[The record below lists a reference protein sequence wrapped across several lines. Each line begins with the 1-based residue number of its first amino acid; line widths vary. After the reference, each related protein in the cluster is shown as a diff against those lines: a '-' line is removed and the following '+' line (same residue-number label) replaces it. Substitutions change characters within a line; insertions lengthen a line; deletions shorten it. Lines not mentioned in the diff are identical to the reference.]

1 MFDLH
6 GRASH
11 VGLQILAT
19 VMILPFLAPLIF
31 GVQGSLG
38 GLGLGNYAKV
48 WNTGI
53 VPTVFTNSAIISV
66 STISIVLAATML
78 AAFGF
83 SKLRIFGKEIWF
95 WALLAALTVPEAVLL
110 TPLFVVAS
118 NFDLYDELPAVILPL
133 AALQVPFTILIA
145 RNFFDGIPDEI
156 MEAARVDGANGRQ
169 VFWSV
174 VLPLSAPIVAA
185 IIVLTLITSWN
196 SYLLPMLMLTEQSKQ
211 VVTLLPSFFTSQ
223 YTNDQTGVLA
233 AAVMTA
239 VPEILVYLAF
249 QRYFERGLAAGAL
262 K

>member
-1 MFDLH
+1 VFETR
-6 GRASH
+6 GRASR
-11 VGLQILAT
+11 VGLQLLAT
-19 VMILPFLAPLIF
+19 LVLLPFLAPLVF

-38 GLGLGNYAKV
+38 GLGFGNYVKV
-48 WNTGI
+48 FNTGI
-53 VPTVFTNSAIISV
+53 VPTVFLN
-66 STISIVLAATML
+66 STIVSVCTIAIVYAITML

-83 SKLRIFGKEIWF
+83 SKLRILGKEIWF

-133 AALQVPFTILIA
+133 AALQIPFTVLIA
-145 RNFFDGIPDEI
+145 RNFFDGVPNEI
-156 MEAARVDGANGRQ
+156 MEAARVDGANALQTFMG
-169 VFWSV
+169 V
-174 VLPLSAPIVAA
+174 VLPLTRPIAAA

-196 SYLLPMLMLTEQSKQ
+196 SYLLPMLMLTDQSKQ

-239 VPEILVYLAF
+239 VPEVLVYIAF
-249 QRYFERGLAAGAL
+249 QKYFERGLAAGAL

>member
-1 MFDLH
+1 VFDVH
-6 GRASH
+6 SRASRI
-11 VGLQILAT
+11 GLQILAT

-38 GLGLGNYAKV
+38 GLGLGNYTKV

-53 VPTVFTNSAIISV
+53 VPTVFTNSAIISI
-66 STISIVLAATML
+66 STITIVLAVTLL

-83 SKLRIFGKEIWF
+83 SKLRILGKEVWF

-156 MEAARVDGANGRQ
+156 MEAARVDGANGLQ
-169 VFWSV
+169 VFWSI
-174 VLPLSAPIVAA
+174 VLPLTRPIVAA

-239 VPEILVYLAF
+239 VPEVFVYLAF
-249 QRYFERGLAAGAL
+249 QKYFERGLSAGAL

>member
-1 MFDLH
+1 MFETH
-6 GRASH
+6 SRASRI
-11 VGLQILAT
+11 GIQLLAT
-19 VMILPFLAPLIF
+19 VILLPYFAPLVF

-38 GLGLGNYAKV
+38 GLGLGNYTKV

-66 STISIVLAATML
+66 ATIAIVLAATML

-118 NFDLYDELPAVILPL
+118 TFDLYDELPAVILPL
-133 AALQVPFTILIA
+133 AALQIPFTILIA

-156 MEAARVDGANGRQ
+156 MEAARVDGASGLQ

-174 VLPLSAPIVAA
+174 VLPLTRPIVAA

-196 SYLLPMLMLTEQSKQ
+196 SYLLPMLMLTEQAKQ

-239 VPEILVYLAF
+239 VPEVLVYLAF
-249 QRYFERGLAAGAL
+249 QKYFERGLAAGAL

>member
-1 MFDLH
+1 MFDVH
-6 GRASH
+6 SRASRI
-11 VGLQILAT
+11 GLQILAT

-38 GLGLGNYAKV
+38 GLGLGNYTKV

-53 VPTVFTNSAIISV
+53 VPTVFTNSAIISI
-66 STISIVLAATML
+66 STITIVLAVTLL

-83 SKLRIFGKEIWF
+83 SKLRILGKEVWF

-156 MEAARVDGANGRQ
+156 MEAARVDGANGLQ
-169 VFWSV
+169 VFWSI
-174 VLPLSAPIVAA
+174 VLPLTRPIVAA

-239 VPEILVYLAF
+239 VPEVLVYLSF
-249 QRYFERGLAAGAL
+249 QKYFERGLSAGAL

>member
-1 MFDLH
+1 MFDVH
-6 GRASH
+6 GRASRIT
-11 VGLQILAT
+11 LQVLAT
-19 VMILPFLAPLIF
+19 LIILPYVAPLIF
-31 GVQGSLG
+31 AVQGSLG
-38 GLGLGNYAKV
+38 GLGFGNYAKV

-53 VPTVFTNSAIISV
+53 VPTVFLNSAIISV
-66 STISIVLAATML
+66 STIALVYAVTML

-83 SKLRIFGKEIWF
+83 SKLRIMGKEVWF

-110 TPLFVVAS
+110 TPLFVMAS

-145 RNFFDGIPDEI
+145 RNFFDGIPNEI
-156 MEAARVDGANGRQ
+156 MEAARVDGANVAQ
-169 VFWSV
+169 VFLRIV
-174 VLPLSAPIVAA
+174 MPLTRPIAAA
-185 IIVLTLITSWN
+185 IIVLTLITAWN
-196 SYLLPMLMLTEQSKQ
+196 SYLLPMLMLTQQEKQ

-239 VPEILVYLAF
+239 IPEVLVYLAF
-249 QRYFERGLAAGAL
+249 QKYFERGLAAGAL

>member
-1 MFDLH
+1 VFDIH
-6 GRASH
+6 GRYSRIT
-11 VGLQILAT
+11 VQVLAT
-19 VMILPFLAPLIF
+19 LILLPYLLPLVF
-31 GVQGSLG
+31 GIQGSLG
-38 GLGLGNYAKV
+38 GLGLGNYVKV

-53 VPTVFTNSAIISV
+53 VPTVFLNSAIISV
-66 STISIVLAATML
+66 STIAIVLAITML

-83 SKLRIFGKEIWF
+83 SKLRILGKEVWF
-95 WALLAALTVPEAVLL
+95 WALLAALTVPEAVIL

-118 NFDLYDELPAVILPL
+118 TFDLYDELPGVILPL

-145 RNFFDGIPDEI
+145 RNFFDGIPNEI
-156 MEAARVDGANGRQ
+156 MEAARVDGANYAQ
-169 VFWSV
+169 VFWSIV
-174 VLPLSAPIVAA
+174 MPLTRPIAAA

-239 VPEILVYLAF
+239 VPEVLVYLAF
-249 QRYFERGLAAGAL
+249 QKYFERGLAAGAL

>member
-1 MFDLH
+1 MFEAQS
-6 GRASH
+6 RPSRI
-11 VGLQILAT
+11 GLQILAT
-19 VMILPFLAPLIF
+19 VMILPFLAPLLF

-48 WNTGI
+48 FNTGI
-53 VPTVFTNSAIISV
+53 VPTVFINSAIISIC
-66 STISIVLAATML
+66 TIAIVYACTMPT
-78 AAFGF
+78 AYGF
-83 SKLRIFGKEIWF
+83 SKLRIPHKEIWF

-133 AALQVPFTILIA
+133 AALQVPFTVLIA
-145 RNFFDGIPDEI
+145 RTFFDGIPDEI
-156 MEAARVDGANGRQ
+156 LEAARVDGANPVQ
-169 VFWSV
+169 VFLRV
-174 VLPLSAPIVAA
+174 VLPLTRPIAA
-185 IIVLTLITSWN
+185 VIVVLTLISSWN
-196 SYLLPMLMLTEQSKQ
+196 SYLLPMLMLTDQAKQ

-239 VPEILVYLAF
+239 VPVILVYIAF
-249 QRYFERGLAAGAL
+249 QGYFQRGLAAGAL

>member
-1 MFDLH
+1 LFDLH

-19 VMILPFLAPLIF
+19 VMILPYLAPLIF

-83 SKLRIFGKEIWF
+83 SKLRILGKEIWF

-156 MEAARVDGANGRQ
+156 MEAARVDGANGAQ

-233 AAVMTA
+233 AAVITA

>member
-1 MFDLH
+1 MFETR
-6 GRASH
+6 GRTSRI
-11 VGLQILAT
+11 GLQLLAT
-19 VMILPFLAPLIF
+19 AILLPYLAPLVF

-66 STISIVLAATML
+66 STIAIVLAATML

-83 SKLRIFGKEIWF
+83 SKLRILGKEVWF

-118 NFDLYDELPAVILPL
+118 NFDLYDELVAVILPL
-133 AALQVPFTILIA
+133 AALQIPFTVLIA

-156 MEAARVDGANGRQ
+156 MEAARVDGAGGLQ

-174 VLPLSAPIVAA
+174 VLPL
-185 IIVLTLITSWN
+185 
-196 SYLLPMLMLTEQSKQ
+196 
-211 VVTLLPSFFTSQ
+211 
-223 YTNDQTGVLA
+223 
-233 AAVMTA
+233 
-239 VPEILVYLAF
+239 
-249 QRYFERGLAAGAL
+249 
-262 K
+262 